1 MIFENKKAFSFQ
13 NIIILASVMPI
24 LIFGFLTYSNFEKQ
38 SVENTYKNLENIN
51 KYKKK
56 LIEEYF
62 DKVEF
67 DVTELTKTVSFLQ
80 KQASRNIT
88 NIQLLQK
95 NQIEKFYNS
104 AERDLLSLSKKDLFQ
119 YIFSFK
125 NRGKSVNI
133 TYLDE
138 IYSFKKS
145 LGLNNILMI
154 NRSGKILY
162 SSDQTEL
169 VNKNVTEVSDSFKNI
184 WSEVKSLKFNGK
196 KSIRFVT
203 MGYDNFSKTYKQ
215 FVIIPFK
222 DVKGFIAIELNQET
236 IQDII
241 KNVASLGKSAETY
254 LIYRDKEKT
263 RLASNRT
270 VKPGNIGDLKS
281 GDYIDKGFDES
292 SVDVKYGSMGHIEL
306 VGYMPVKV
314 KNIHLSMQTTVAY
327 ADIIS
332 PRIKGTDYFEQFMTD
347 YGYHNI
353 MLIDY
358 MGKMYYSVNREGDYG
373 TNILSGTF
381 SNTHLAKAVMEVFE
395 TKEFVLSDV
404 NIYAPCKLPASQF
417 ALLPLLDK
425 NNDIQSIV
433 VLALD
438 IQALTKLL
446 ASDKDV
452 YKSKET
458 YVIGESG
465 RLRSDTTL
473 DLTHYSV
480 VNSFINDIKIDTQA
494 ARSAFKNE
502 KATTVIK
509 DYRGID
515 VISSFRTIEFK
526 NFRWAVITEVDEA
539 EINQM
544 LRELKF
550 DILLFVLISSIV
562 ALIVMFVITNEK
574 KKQDRRLNYSATH
587 DSLTGLPN
595 RKFVLEFLTHIL
607 AYKKRNRKNGAVLF
621 IDLDNFKIINDS
633 YGHKSGDYVLKVV
646 SKRLNSLLR
655 EEDFLARLGG
665 DEFLLIINEY
675 KSLSDIDRVCT
686 KIIESISQDIKE
698 EDRIYKVG
706 VSIGIATFPTD
717 SDNAQKLLQFSDTA
731 MYGTK
736 DSGKNGY
743 TFYNK
748 EMTEKSL
755 HISRIERE
763 LKHAI
768 ENDEL
773 ELYYQPQ
780 IDIQSNRVVG
790 VEALVRW
797 NHPEQGL
804 IMPDDFIYVAE
815 QSGLILDLGYWV
827 TEMACRTFKG
837 WKERG
842 CELDYI
848 AVNMSAK
855 QLECL
860 HCLSDMKEIFKN
872 LDFKAEWI
880 ELEIT
885 ENTLI
890 SNFDS
895 ALSNINTFREL
906 GIKFAIDD
914 FGTGYSSLS
923 YLKSLQVSTLKI
935 DREFIKDILV
945 DRDDFAIVSAIIA
958 MAKALNYTVV
968 AEGVEQKGEVE
979 LLKELECDIIQGYYF
994 AKPLREEELL
1004 KYIENFKKRD

>member
-1 MIFENKKAFSFQ
+1 LIFENKKAFSFQ

-544 LRELKF
+544 LR
-550 DILLFVLISSIV
+550 
-562 ALIVMFVITNEK
+562 
-574 KKQDRRLNYSATH
+574 
-587 DSLTGLPN
+587 PN